1 MRRKTGSSIVIDDL
15 HKFGHDISCTET
27 KFIQDKWTEWS
38 EQESSLLLSNIKKGL
53 ITMLVFDS
61 IEWKNKDHK
70 VFIRRK

>member
-1 MRRKTGSSIVIDDL
+1 MHRKTGSSIVIDDL
-15 HKFGHDISCTET
+15 QKFGHDISCTEI
-27 KFIQDKWTEWS
+27 KFIEDKWTEWS
-38 EQESSLLLSNIKKGL
+38 EQESSLLSSNIKKGL